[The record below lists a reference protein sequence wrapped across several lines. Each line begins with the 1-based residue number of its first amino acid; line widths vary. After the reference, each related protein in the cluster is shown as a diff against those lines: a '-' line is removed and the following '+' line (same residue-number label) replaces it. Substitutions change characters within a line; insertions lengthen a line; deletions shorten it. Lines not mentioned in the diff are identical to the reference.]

1 LSPRLEGRV
10 VRAHSNVYFVDV
22 GEEVLECRPRGRLR
36 YQDERVLAGDLVE
49 VTRAGEGLGA
59 IEAVL
64 PRRNRLDRPPVA
76 NVDQVVVVFSLREP
90 DLDLLLLDRF
100 LVLIAESDLPAVL
113 CLNKTDLAG
122 AGESEE
128 VLRVYRPL
136 LGQALAT
143 SARTGS
149 GLEEL
154 RSILAAKMS
163 VLAGPS
169 GAGKS
174 SLLNALRPGLELPTG
189 LVSRKARRGTHTT
202 RHVALID
209 IGNEG
214 FVADTPGF
222 THMALDRFEPAGFS
236 WFFPDIARFAP
247 SCRFSGCL
255 HRSEPGCAVKE
266 AAAGGRLDR
275 GRYERYL
282 VLLSEV
288 EKSYRP
294 W

>member
-149 GLEEL
+149 WRGP
-154 RSILAAKMS
+154 
-163 VLAGPS
+163 AGPGNRPSSTPS
-169 GAGKS
+169 GQASSCLRAWSAGRPAGAPTRPGMWPSSTSGTRGSWPTRPGSPTWPWTGSSRPASVGS
-174 SLLNALRPGLELPTG
+174 SLTSPASPLRAVSPGAFTAVNRG
-189 LVSRKARRGTHTT
+189 AR
-202 RHVALID
+202 
-209 IGNEG
+209 
-214 FVADTPGF
+214 
-222 THMALDRFEPAGFS
+222 
-236 WFFPDIARFAP
+236 
-247 SCRFSGCL
+247 
-255 HRSEPGCAVKE
+255 
-266 AAAGGRLDR
+266 
-275 GRYERYL
+275 
-282 VLLSEV
+282 
-288 EKSYRP
+288 
-294 W
+294 